1 MSNFYITTTLP
12 YVNSD
17 PHLGFAKEI
26 INADIIA
33 RHRRQLGDNVFFN
46 TGTDEHGQKI
56 YQKAKELGID
66 VIDYATTYSNKFLEL
81 KNSLNLSFNNFI
93 RTTDKHHIEAAQKF
107 WQLCYNNGD
116 IYKKNYKIKYCVGCE
131 MEKTDSELDHGVCPF
146 HPNETVEEINEE
158 NYFFRFSKFQKPLL
172 DFYKN
177 NPDFVKPK
185 HRFNEI
191 IKFVEGGLNDFSIS
205 RLKEKMPWGVPI
217 PDDDYQ
223 VMYVWFDALV
233 NYISCL
239 GWPDNLKNFNDFWPA
254 TQVCGKDNL
263 RPQTAMWPSLLLSAG
278 LQLPKEVLVFGF
290 LTLNGKKMSKSSNNI
305 IDLTELINKYGSD
318 SVRYYLAKEISTFE
332 DGDFSYEKLEKLY
345 TSDLVNGLGNL
356 VSRVSNLIEK
366 NDIKVNLP
374 KIVFSN
380 NTPLLKKISNEYD
393 KFLTVMSEYKLNEAL
408 EIINSKI
415 KKTDEFLSEK
425 APWKMSDKKE
435 INEVLQKAA
444 ENILEISIL
453 IWPIIPQAAN
463 GIILQF
469 TAEKIIKKE
478 ILFPKLLNN

>member
-1 MSNFYITTTLP
+1 
-12 YVNSD
+12 
-17 PHLGFAKEI
+17 
-26 INADIIA
+26 
-33 RHRRQLGDNVFFN
+33 
-46 TGTDEHGQKI
+46 
-56 YQKAKELGID
+56 
-66 VIDYATTYSNKFLEL
+66 
-81 KNSLNLSFNNFI
+81 
-93 RTTDKHHIEAAQKF
+93 
-107 WQLCYNNGD
+107 
-116 IYKKNYKIKYCVGCE
+116 

-146 HPNETVEEINEE
+146 HPNGTVEEINEE

-191 IKFVEGGLNDFSIS
+191 IKFIEGGLNDFSIS

-217 PDDDYQ
+217 PGDDDQ